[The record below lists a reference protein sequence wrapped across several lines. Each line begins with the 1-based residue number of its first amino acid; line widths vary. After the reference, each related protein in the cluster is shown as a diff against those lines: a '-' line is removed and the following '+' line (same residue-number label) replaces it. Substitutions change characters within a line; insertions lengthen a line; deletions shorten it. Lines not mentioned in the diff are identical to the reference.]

1 MGQSTRSLQ
10 FWNSTPPSGAQ
21 GAPPCVAV
29 TRTPRLRFWEPRL
42 HDFEHSPHGSQ
53 LPHKQSTGQASSLQT
68 SWMVVGPLHAA
79 PFPLCGRST
88 ARARSLTPPPHVALH
103 SLLLHGLQAQ
113 STSQAWRLH
122 FNSSTGSPAHSA
134 PPYISGV
141 FKRFRC
147 VQPPPQC
154 LSQSL
159 QPPQSCHSQFTGHG
173 LNGHDRV
180 SVPSSR
186 LQVMSTPPEAY
197 AFNVL
202 FRCSTVTLQRQPLHS
217 VH

>member
-1 MGQSTRSLQ
+1 MGQRMASLQ
-10 FWNSTPPSGAQ
+10 SWNSTPPGSHA
-21 GAPPCVAV
+21 APPWDAV
-29 TRTPRLRFWEPRL
+29 SRTPRVRFLEPTWQVL
-42 HDFEHSPHGSQ
+42 EQSPQGSQ
-53 LPHKQSTGQASSLQT
+53 LPQTQSTGHSKSLQT
-68 SWMVVGPLHAA
+68 CWRAAGPSHMA
-79 PFPLCGRST
+79 PLPLCGVSMVRVLS
-88 ARARSLTPPPHVALH
+88 RTPPPHVTLH